1 MYKKSDLTTIKACQR
16 VLTNHKVNCGTLSR
30 LNKCESRSYTLIAS
44 CLLKYLSLPSFK
56 SPAQSAEENVG
67 IYISANNWY
76 VPLYTISTFLQ
87 KA

>member
-1 MYKKSDLTTIKACQR
+1 MYKNSDLTTIKACQR

-30 LNKCESRSYTLIAS
+30 LNKCESRSYTL
-44 CLLKYLSLPSFK
+44 KYLSLPSFK
-56 SPAQSAEENVG
+56 GPAQSAEENVG